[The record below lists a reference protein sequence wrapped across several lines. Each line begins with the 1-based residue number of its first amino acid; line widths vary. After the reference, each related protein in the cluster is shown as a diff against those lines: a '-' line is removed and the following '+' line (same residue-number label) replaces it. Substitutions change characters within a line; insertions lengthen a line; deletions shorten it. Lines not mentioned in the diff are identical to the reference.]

1 MFGCGVRFHFRS
13 ASAGALVPVLSKR
26 GTHNASSSRSDL
38 DKPCSPVPLFP
49 GQRILYA
56 ANRDQTQIQL
66 QRSHQI

>member
-1 MFGCGVRFHFRS
+1 MFGCGVRFHFFGRC
-13 ASAGALVPVLSKR
+13 ASAGSKR
-26 GTHNASSSRSDL
+26 GTHDASSSRSDL
-38 DKPCSPVPLFP
+38 AMVHRQTVFSRPP